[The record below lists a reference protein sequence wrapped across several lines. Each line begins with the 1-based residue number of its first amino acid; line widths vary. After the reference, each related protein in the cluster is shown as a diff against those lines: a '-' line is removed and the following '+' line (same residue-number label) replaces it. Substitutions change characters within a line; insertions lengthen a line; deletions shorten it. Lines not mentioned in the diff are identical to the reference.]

1 MFINQLTSEDTPDTP
16 KSILIV
22 DDDGMIVELLS
33 LGFENCRLQS
43 VQGGKRSRCLES
55 FRSRKH
61 RLFVLTDIRMPG
73 MNGEELSHR
82 IRNQSS
88 LTKIAVMTGGETDV
102 ATEFLQDKTVDYFF
116 PKPFKIKNICRI
128 IAAEAQIV

>member
-1 MFINQLTSEDTPDTP
+1 MNQLNLEGTL

-33 LGFENCRLQS
+33 LGFENCGFKVFKAENGLDAWNLFNR
-43 VQGGKRSRCLES
+43 E
-55 FRSRKH
+55 H
-61 RLFVLTDIRMPG
+61 IDFVLTDIQMPG

-88 LTKIAVMTGGETDV
+88 LAKIAVMTGGETDV
-102 ATEFLQDKTVDYFF
+102 ATELLQDKTADYFF
-116 PKPFKIKNICRI
+116 PKPFKIRHICRI